1 MKRYTVL
8 GWVSLIL
15 VGLAGYEW
23 HRTSGPPSF
32 PDARLVT
39 RGPDGSLMAVC
50 GLHEL
55 RPKDWGNVLGVRVVF
70 TPGETRFTNSE
81 IEFTTRSRVLRSGP
95 AVDRFEVEVRV
106 EGGPSI
112 REKVEYGGEPVTVFE
127 HLGYRVSIEPEPPRV
142 YPHRS

>member
-23 HRTSGPPSF
+23 HRTSGPPTF

-39 RGPDGSLMAVC
+39 WRPDGSLAAVC

-55 RPKDWGNVLGVRVVF
+55 RPKDWEEILGARVVF
-70 TPGETRFTNSE
+70 TPGETRFSTSE
-81 IEFTTRSRVLRSGP
+81 IEFTTRSRVLRSGH
-95 AVDRFEVEVRV
+95 ASDRFEVEVRV
-106 EGGPSI
+106 KDGPSI
-112 REKVEYGGEPVTVFE
+112 REKIEYRGEPVTVFE
-127 HLGYRVSIEPEPPRV
+127 HLGYRVSIEPEPPLDH
-142 YPHRS
+142 PF